1 MWRRTYLLL
10 LLVRVYLALCPS
22 YIHPDENFQ
31 GPELFAGRL
40 FSYPSHLTW
49 EFTSSTPIR
58 SIFPLWLVYGLP
70 MTLLKWLWA
79 ETGNDRPNPPPQLVY
94 HVLRLTM
101 FLLSLILEDWA
112 IHELVPNPRRRR
124 QAVVLVASC
133 YVTWT
138 YQTHAFSNS
147 LETLLVLW
155 SLVLIQRI
163 VENKHRSSVFT
174 CALLALV
181 AVMGVFNRITF
192 PAFIMIPALQLV
204 PHFINK
210 PLSLISLAF
219 FSLLFSFFAVAIDT
233 TFYTLPD
240 SFSTFIR
247 NPTITPL
254 NNLLYNSD
262 TSNLASHGLHPRY
275 NHLLVNLPL
284 LLGPAYLVSL
294 WSLFTRGMVSPTF
307 HTRNTRAYS
316 ALFGALIISLFPH
329 QEARFLLPCV
339 PLLLTCFKPPKSRTF
354 LAAWIVF
361 NCTLGALMGI
371 YHQGGVV
378 PAQLHIPTL
387 LSESLPP
394 SEPTVNVSV
403 LWWKTYSPPYW
414 LVGDGSSTNAFSIT
428 THDLKGMS
436 RGDFLNRTI
445 SSVPRCTSDSNP
457 FEFHHG
463 LPKVRV
469 EGGDMT
475 LLVAPRSAS
484 YLDQFVVPDG
494 GEDES
499 AAGGPVREI
508 RLHKLWQYDRHVNM
522 DDFDPGDDGLWGA
535 VERVFGRYGLVIWL
549 VTRPCLA

>member
-40 FSYPSHLTW
+40 FSFPSHLTW
-49 EFTSSTPIR
+49 EFTSDAPIR

-79 ETGNDRPNPPPQLVY
+79 ETGNDNPNPPPQLVY

-138 YQTHAFSNS
+138 YQTHTFSNS

-174 CALLALV
+174 CAFLSLV
-181 AVMGVFNRITF
+181 VVMGVFNRINF
-192 PAFIMIPALQLV
+192 PAFIVIPALQLSGR
-204 PHFINK
+204 

-219 FSLLFSFFAVAIDT
+219 FGLLFSFFAIAIDT
-233 TFYTLPD
+233 AFYTLPD
-240 SFSTFIR
+240 SLSAFVR

-262 TSNLASHGLHPRY
+262 SSNLASHGLHPRY

-284 LLGPAYLVSL
+284 LLGPAYIVSI
-294 WSLFTRGMVSPTF
+294 WSLFARGMVSPTF

-316 ALFGALIISLFPH
+316 ALFGTLIISLFPH

-339 PLLLTCFKPPKSRTF
+339 PLLLTCFKPPRSRTF
-354 LAAWIVF
+354 LAGWIVF

-378 PAQLHIPTL
+378 PAQIHIPTL
-387 LSESLPP
+387 LSDSLQPSQQPP
-394 SEPTVNVSV
+394 VNVSV

-414 LVGDGSSTNAFSIT
+414 LVGDGSSTGASSIT
-428 THDLKGMS
+428 THDLKGMA
-436 RGDFLNRTI
+436 RGDFLTRTV
-445 SSVPRCTSDSNP
+445 SSIPRCTRDSNP
-457 FEFHHG
+457 FEFHQG
-463 LPKVRV
+463 LPKVKV

-484 YLDQFVVPDG
+484 FLDQFVVPDG

-499 AAGGPVREI
+499 TDVPSREI

-535 VERVFGRYGLVIWL
+535 VERVFGRHGLM
-549 VTRPCLA
+549 

>member
-40 FSYPSHLTW
+40 FSFPSHLTW
-49 EFTSSTPIR
+49 EFTSDAPIR

-79 ETGNDRPNPPPQLVY
+79 ETGNDNPNPPPQLVY

-138 YQTHAFSNS
+138 YQTHTFSNS

-174 CALLALV
+174 CAFLSLV
-181 AVMGVFNRITF
+181 VVMGVFNRITF
-192 PAFIMIPALQLV
+192 PAFIVIPALQLV
-204 PHFINK
+204 PHFVNK

-219 FSLLFSFFAVAIDT
+219 FGLLFSFFAIAIDT
-233 TFYTLPD
+233 AFYTLPD
-240 SFSTFIR
+240 SLSAFVR

-262 TSNLASHGLHPRY
+262 SSNLASHGLHPRY

-284 LLGPAYLVSL
+284 LLGPAYIVSI
-294 WSLFTRGMVSPTF
+294 WSLFARGMVSPTF

-316 ALFGALIISLFPH
+316 ALFGTLIISLFPH

-339 PLLLTCFKPPKSRTF
+339 PLLLTCFKPPRSRTF
-354 LAAWIVF
+354 LAGWIVF

-378 PAQLHIPTL
+378 PAQIHIPTL
-387 LSESLPP
+387 LSDSLQPSQQPP
-394 SEPTVNVSV
+394 VNVSV

-414 LVGDGSSTNAFSIT
+414 LVGDGSSTGAFSVT
-428 THDLKGMS
+428 THDLKGMA
-436 RGDFLNRTI
+436 RGDFLARTV
-445 SSVPRCTSDSNP
+445 SSVPRCTRDSNP
-457 FEFHHG
+457 FEFHQG
-463 LPKVRV
+463 LPKVKV

-484 YLDQFVVPDG
+484 FLDQFVVPDG

-499 AAGGPVREI
+499 TDVPSREI

-535 VERVFGRYGLVIWL
+535 VERVFGRHGLVIWL
-549 VTRPCLA
+549 VTRPC

>member
-1 MWRRTYLLL
+1 
-10 LLVRVYLALCPS
+10 
-22 YIHPDENFQ
+22 
-31 GPELFAGRL
+31 
-40 FSYPSHLTW
+40 
-49 EFTSSTPIR
+49 
-58 SIFPLWLVYGLP
+58 

-79 ETGNDRPNPPPQLVY
+79 ETGSDIPNPPPQLVY

-138 YQTHAFSNS
+138 YQTHTFSNS

-163 VENKHRSSVFT
+163 VENKVGSNYAMVYINIYIYIGADMTSSI
-174 CALLALV
+174 
-181 AVMGVFNRITF
+181 GRR
-192 PAFIMIPALQLV
+192 
-204 PHFINK
+204 

-219 FSLLFSFFAVAIDT
+219 FGLLFSFFAIAIDT
-233 TFYTLPD
+233 AFYTLPD
-240 SFSTFIR
+240 SLSAFIR

-262 TSNLASHGLHPRY
+262 SSNLASHGLHPRY

-284 LLGPAYLVSL
+284 LLGPAYLVSI

-339 PLLLTCFKPPKSRTF
+339 PLLLTCFKPPRSRTF
-354 LAAWIVF
+354 LAGWIVF

-378 PAQLHIPTL
+378 PAQIHIPTL
-387 LSESLPP
+387 LSDSLQPSQQPP
-394 SEPTVNVSV
+394 VNVSV

-414 LVGDGSSTNAFSIT
+414 LVGDGSSMGAFSIT
-428 THDLKGMS
+428 THDLKGMAS
-436 RGDFLNRTI
+436 GEFINRTV
-445 SSVPRCTSDSNP
+445 SSIPRCTRDSNP
-457 FEFHHG
+457 FEFHQG
-463 LPKVRV
+463 LPKVKV

-484 YLDQFVVPDG
+484 FLDRFVVPDG

-499 AAGGPVREI
+499 TDVPSREI

-535 VERVFGRYGLVIWL
+535 VERVFGRHGL
-549 VTRPCLA
+549 

>member
-40 FSYPSHLTW
+40 FSFPSHLTW
-49 EFTSSTPIR
+49 EFTSDTPIR

-79 ETGNDRPNPPPQLVY
+79 ETGSDIPNPPPQLVY

-138 YQTHAFSNS
+138 YQTHTFSNS

-155 SLVLIQRI
+155 SLVLIQRV

-174 CALLALV
+174 CAFLSLV
-181 AVMGVFNRITF
+181 VVMGVFNRITF

-219 FSLLFSFFAVAIDT
+219 FGLLFSFFAIAIDT
-233 TFYTLPD
+233 AFYTLPD
-240 SFSTFIR
+240 SLSAFIR

-262 TSNLASHGLHPRY
+262 SSNLASHGLHPRY

-284 LLGPAYLVSL
+284 LLGPAYLVSI

-339 PLLLTCFKPPKSRTF
+339 PLLLTCFKPPRSRTF
-354 LAAWIVF
+354 LAGWIVF

-378 PAQLHIPTL
+378 PAQIHIPTL
-387 LSESLPP
+387 LSDSLQPSQQPP
-394 SEPTVNVSV
+394 VNVSV

-414 LVGDGSSTNAFSIT
+414 LVGDGSNTAAFSIT
-428 THDLKGMS
+428 THDLKGMAS
-436 RGDFLNRTI
+436 GEFINRTV
-445 SSVPRCTSDSNP
+445 SSIPRCTRDSNP
-457 FEFHHG
+457 FEFYQG
-463 LPKVRV
+463 LPKVKV

-484 YLDQFVVPDG
+484 FLDRFVVPDG

-499 AAGGPVREI
+499 ADVPSREI

-535 VERVFGRYGLVIWL
+535 VERVFGRHGLVIWL
-549 VTRPCLA
+549 VTRPC